1 MTTHLELDIL
11 ECEVQWTIGSITTNK
26 AGGSDRITAELLK
39 FFKDDAVKCCTQ
51 HVNKCDKSAVAT
63 GLEKVSF
70 HSNTKKRA
78 IPKNVQTTVQP
89 HSFHMLARIHS
100 KSFKLDFCSM
110 WTNNIQ
116 MIQAGF
122 QRGTRGQIV
131 SIHWMVEK
139 AREFQKKKIYVCFTE
154 YQKAFDCVDPN
165 KTVENY
171 WDENT
176 RPPYLPPEMPVC
188 RSRSNS

>member
-110 WTNNIQ
+110 
-116 MIQAGF
+116 
-122 QRGTRGQIV
+122 
-131 SIHWMVEK
+131 
-139 AREFQKKKIYVCFTE
+139 
-154 YQKAFDCVDPN
+154 
-165 KTVENY
+165 
-171 WDENT
+171 
-176 RPPYLPPEMPVC
+176 
-188 RSRSNS
+188 

>member
-1 MTTHLELDIL
+1 MTTHLELDVL
-11 ECEVQWTIGSITTNK
+11 ECEVQWTIGSVTTNK
-26 AGGSDRITAELLK
+26 ASGSDRITAELLK

-51 HVNKCDKSAVAT
+51 HVNNW
-63 GLEKVSF
+63 KVSSGHRNGKGQF
-70 HSNTKKRA
+70 SFQYQKRA
-78 IPKNVQTTVQP
+78 MPKNVQTTVQP
-89 HSFHMLARIHS
+89 HSFHMLARLHS

-110 WTNNIQ
+110 GTKNIQ

-139 AREFQKKKIYVCFTE
+139 ARQFQKKKKIYVCFTDSW
-154 YQKAFDCVDPN
+154 KAFDCLDPN
-165 KTVENY
+165 KTVENS

-176 RPPYLPPEMPVC
+176 RPPYLPPEKAVC
-188 RSRSNS
+188 GSRSNS